1 MAATGQGVNGDLDGL
16 YREHHGWLLS
26 WLRARMGC
34 RHGAAD
40 LAQDTFLRILTTR
53 SSRPGQAPIREP
65 RSYLSTVAG
74 RLLAN
79 HYRRL
84 SLERT
89 YLDALAL
96 LPEPEVPAPE
106 LRLSLLESLQEIDA
120 MLDGLPAPVR
130 TAFLLAQLEGWS
142 YAQIGEQLAV
152 SVRTVKR
159 YMARALQECILLM
172 E

>member
-1 MAATGQGVNGDLDGL
+1 MTAIEQGINGDLEGL
-16 YREHHGWLLS
+16 YREHHGWLLG
-26 WLRARMGC
+26 WLRGRLGC
-34 RHGAAD
+34 VHSAAD
-40 LAQDTFLRILTTR
+40 LAQDTFLRVLTAR
-53 SSRPGQAPIREP
+53 GVNDDPIREP

-84 SLERT
+84 SLERA
-89 YLDALAL
+89 YLDSLAL
-96 LPEPEVPAPE
+96 LPELQAPAPE
-106 LRLSLLESLQEIDA
+106 QRLSLLESLQEIDA
-120 MLDGLPAPVR
+120 MLDGLPPAVR
-130 TAFLLAQLEGWS
+130 TAFLLAQLEGLT
-142 YAQIGEQLAV
+142 YVQIAEQLSV